1 MGKLASVNTLS
12 IVLLHQPKLNS
23 ITYKPIGIPFNRYL
37 YVLPIDRY
45 EYHIV
50 NHLKA
55 LAGILPHDEAEYQ
68 GVAWCR
74 HCHLH
79 ILGESLKCNPRGRT
93 ICIQ

>member
-1 MGKLASVNTLS
+1 MNKLISAVGGRDDGVNMGKLASVNTLS

-55 LAGILPHDEAEYQ
+55 LAGILHTQ
-68 GVAWCR
+68 
-74 HCHLH
+74 
-79 ILGESLKCNPRGRT
+79 
-93 ICIQ
+93 